1 MLPRWRRLLSW
12 ILVLWL
18 PLHGGV
24 ALALGHCASMQ
35 LQEAAVAAMPAEPTE
50 SATPCHGHDLSTT
63 APIEADQSDAVLQDG
78 GACAHCAA
86 CQVQAAAA
94 PQAPALGQSA
104 PPRGW
109 SAAVHVT
116 PPERAPDALER
127 PPRVTHA

>member
-12 ILVLWL
+12 ILALWL

-35 LQEAAVAAMPAEPTE
+35 LQQAAVAAMPTE
-50 SATPCHGHDLSTT
+50 SATPCHGHDPATT
-63 APIEADQSDAVLQDG
+63 VPAEADRGDAMLQDG

-94 PQAPALGQSA
+94 PQAPALGPSA

-109 SAAVHVT
+109 SAAGHVA
-116 PPERAPDALER
+116 PPERAPDSLER
-127 PPRVTHA
+127 PPRPTHA